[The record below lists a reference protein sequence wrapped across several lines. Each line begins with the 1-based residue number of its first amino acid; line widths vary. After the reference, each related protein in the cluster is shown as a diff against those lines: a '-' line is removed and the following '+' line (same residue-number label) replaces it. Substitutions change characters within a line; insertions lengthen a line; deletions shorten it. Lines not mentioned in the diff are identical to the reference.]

1 MDNQQ
6 TKGMKITTVSII
18 LGVIALVAAGLSLA
32 SLSAVKAGVDAMGRL
47 TFAVITLIVVMVI
60 VFAALTV
67 LVIVPV
73 SMNLKNMN
81 SNKPLSVV
89 GAEEIQRFASLYNEN
104 FATNEMNKKAIKE
117 KEERDSL
124 TGVYNNEAYERYL
137 KDTIESDDEFALVMV
152 DVDNYMTL
160 LKTEGKE
167 KAEKAVQRVANLLRQ
182 YFKGDRDY
190 VCRVG
195 TEDKFAVILTDIR
208 SANANSVGKR
218 IDKINEKLQN
228 PTAEYLVPCSVS
240 VGLAFSDGS
249 TEREKINITA
259 DEAMKLAKDRG
270 RCGYVVL
277 DVEEKEKLK
286 EALHNLL

>member
-6 TKGMKITTVSII
+6 TKGLKLTAVSIV
-18 LGVIALVAAGLSLA
+18 LGAIALVVAGLCLA
-32 SLSAVKAGVDAMGRL
+32 SLSSVKAGADAMGRL
-47 TFAVITLIVVMVI
+47 SFAVVLLIVLMVVI
-60 VFAALTV
+60 FAVVTV
-67 LVIVPV
+67 LVIIPIN
-73 SMNLKNMN
+73 SFLKNMD
-81 SNKPLSVV
+81 SNKPLDVT
-89 GAEEIQRFASLYNEN
+89 GAEELQKIASVYNDHFEI
-104 FATNEMNKKAIKE
+104 NEVNKKLLKE

-124 TGVYNNEAYERYL
+124 TGVYNKAAYDAYL
-137 KDTIESDDEFALVMV
+137 KNTIESDDEFALVMV
-152 DVDNYMTL
+152 DVDNY
-160 LKTEGKE
+160 KTILRDQGQER
-167 KAEKAVQRVANLLRQ
+167 ADKAVQRVANLLRQ

-190 VCRVG
+190 VCRLD
-195 TEDKFAVILTDIR
+195 TEDRFAVILTDIR
-208 SANANSVGKR
+208 SANASSVGKR

-228 PTAEYLVPCSVS
+228 PAAEYLVPCSVS

-259 DEAMKLAKDRG
+259 DEAMKLAKERG